1 MKKSLELILSKK
13 LNKPG
18 FITDIFSNFKDIK
31 ITDSSVI
38 FLRDSLSNVFPG
50 SGGRKD
56 SSGVKLQLIY
66 SYLTS
71 IITSIDITKGNLPDQ
86 KYSIELLSLIKK
98 GELFIADLGYMVFN
112 LLYEIDIKQ
121 AYFLGRHK
129 SSTNLYEKVIVKLKD
144 KDTTI
149 FIPFKIEDNIEM
161 FQDNINKKELYLK
174 NGKSYLKAR
183 IILFKNPEDTINNRR
198 RILNK
203 RAQKNNKSCK
213 ASNKSLVLC
222 TWSIFITNTGEEKL
236 PYKMI
241 HNIYRIRWNVELIFK
256 AWKSIVNVHKSN
268 VNENQNRVKMELY
281 AKLIF
286 AVVIQKIYQK
296 ISPEFWKN
304 KEELSLY
311 KMMDLFIRNTSLIAS
326 NLSQSTY
333 KFAKIM
339 KIITKKV
346 IKTCIKIHQKS
357 RKTSLQMV
365 DEDIIEYIYKP
376 ASELK

>member
-1 MKKSLELILSKK
+1 MKKSLELLLSKK
-13 LNKPG
+13 LNKPK
-18 FITDIFSNFKDIK
+18 FVTDIFSNFKDIK

-50 SGGRKD
+50 SGGRKG

-71 IITSIDITKGNLPDQ
+71 IITSIDITKGNIPDQ
-86 KYSIELLSLIKK
+86 KHSIELLSLIKK

-121 AYFLGRHK
+121 AYFLGRYK
-129 SSTNLYEKVIVKLKD
+129 SSTNLYEKIIVKLKD

-149 FIPFKIEDNIEM
+149 FIPFKIEDNIKM
-161 FQDNINKKELYLK
+161 FQDNVTKKELYLK
-174 NGKSYLKAR
+174 SNKRYLKVR
-183 IILFKNPEDTINNRR
+183 VILFKNPEDTINNRR

-203 RAQKNNKSCK
+203 RARKNNKSGK

-256 AWKSIVNVHKSN
+256 AWKSILNIHKSN

-311 KMMDLFIRNTSLIAS
+311 KIMDLFIRNTSLIAS
-326 NLSQSTY
+326 KLSQSIY

-339 KIITKKV
+339 KTITQKA

-357 RKTSLQMV
+357 RKTSLQMI
-365 DEDIIEYIYKP
+365 DEDIIEYIYNP
-376 ASELK
+376 TCELK